1 VEEQSVTSKERV
13 EAVLMGQLPDKVPW
27 GEWAVDFDTV
37 ERIVGHE
44 TFYRAKAKSQ
54 IAFWEG
60 RRDEVVQ
67 SWIEDGIDFYRK
79 MDCFD
84 IINIGAPASGIA
96 PPRGYIPEKPKK
108 IDETTWEFSDGTVM
122 KYSDIT
128 ADLTIVYDPNAG
140 TVQYAPGDFDKE
152 PEIEIPDESCFE
164 VIDAYIEEFGGE
176 RFLLGPAGDEVGI
189 YILGGNFELGGGGFA
204 YGLMQYI
211 DNPQTVK
218 AAIRYET
225 RKNNTLDKYYIRN
238 GQDAVAW
245 GQDFASSQGT
255 FISPAMFREF
265 ALPAIKA
272 RVKNIHDEFGI
283 PVIKHA
289 CGNNNKILDMF
300 VEAGYDVYQSIQ
312 ASAGMR
318 LGEIKAR
325 YGRHFACMGGIR
337 VETLVSGTPEEIEK
351 EVQHAMSYFKE
362 GGRWIFGSSH
372 SIAVGTKYENFLAM
386 ADQFVKCRDY

>member
-1 VEEQSVTSKERV
+1 VTSKERV
-13 EAVLMGQLPDKVPW
+13 QAVLQGHLPDKVPW

-37 ERIVGHE
+37 EKIVGHE

-84 IINIGAPASGIA
+84 IINIGAPASGLA
-96 PPRGYIPEKPKK
+96 PRKGHRPGKPRK
-108 IDETTWEFSDGTVM
+108 IDETTWEFGNGMVM
-122 KYSDIT
+122 KYSEIT
-128 ADLTIVYDPNAG
+128 ADLTIIHDPSVG
-140 TVQYAPGDFDKE
+140 KKQYSAADFDRE
-152 PEIEIPDESCFE
+152 PEIEAPDPSCFE
-164 VIDAYIEEFGGE
+164 VIDADIAEFGRE
-176 RFLLGPAGDEVGI
+176 RFLMGPAGDEVGI
-189 YILGGNFELGGGGFA
+189 LILGGNFELGGGGFA

-211 DNPQTVK
+211 ENPDTVK
-218 AAIRYET
+218 AAISYET
-225 RKNNTLDKYYIRN
+225 RKNNMLDAHLIRR

-272 RVKNIHDEFGI
+272 RVKNVHEKHGI
-283 PVIKHA
+283 PVFKHA
-289 CGNNNKILDMF
+289 CGNNTAILDMF
-300 VEAGYDVYQSIQ
+300 AEAGYDVYQSIQ
-312 ASAGMR
+312 ASAGMD
-318 LGEIKAR
+318 LGKIKAG
-325 YGRHFACMGGIR
+325 YGRNFACMGGIR
-337 VETLVSGTPEEIEK
+337 VETLVSGTPQQVEE
-351 EVQHAMSYFKE
+351 EVDYAMDHYKQ

-372 SIAVGTKYENFLAM
+372 SIAVGTKYDNFRAM
-386 ADQFVKCRDY
+386 VDEFVKRRDY